1 MKCVL
6 CHFRPT
12 LAVLLLLILSSAAV
26 GKDSPGIVMFWPS
39 QDKPSIKVTF
49 GTFRQVIMS
58 VPAGATLKVDRQDR
72 GATPALVNL
81 IVGTHVL
88 ELSKDGFA
96 PATSPVD
103 IKPDEMEGG
112 SITIELGGLS
122 QDLIELRDGTV
133 LTGDAISLSLTDV
146 VFRVE
151 DKDTEYDRNQVK
163 RIMLVERVIGKQPA
177 VVQPVAGEGK

>member
-1 MKCVL
+1 LDLVL
-6 CHFRPT
+6 
-12 LAVLLLLILSSAAV
+12 SAH
-26 GKDSPGIVMFWPS
+26 KDAQGIPDATGVVPL
-39 QDKPSIKVTF
+39 KI
-49 GTFRQVIMS
+49 IS

-72 GATPALVNL
+72 GATPALGNL
-81 IVGTHVL
+81 LVGTHVL

-103 IKPDEMEGG
+103 FKPDEMEGG

-122 QDLIELRDGTV
+122 QHLIELRDGTA

-151 DKDTEYDRNQVK
+151 GKDTEYDRNQVK
-163 RIMLVERVIGKQPA
+163 RIMLVERVISKQPA
-177 VVQPVAGEGK
+177 VVQPVAGKGK